1 MNDKTIRI
9 VKKLSTLILLFII
22 SSPVF
27 ANASLDEAS
36 ASANRAELVGTFI
49 QIVRYTGY
57 FLGVLTFILM
67 GFKLLDLGGSGK
79 DVKRQTTV
87 VYAIAAVLFLN
98 AGLGLGLIISS
109 WGGSHEQPCFIASEK
124 DGFSSTC
131 FNDEMS
137 ELAGELRTR
146 VKKLSSDSTAKLFWD
161 NLKFIVS
168 VFQLIGLIYFFVGV
182 HGLVQVSNGS
192 AKDSGY
198 GKPIVTL
205 IASALIV
212 DLPHTFQMLQAT
224 LQQVGINF

>member
-1 MNDKTIRI
+1 MNDRTIII
-9 VKKLSTLILLFII
+9 VKKLSTLILLLII
-22 SSPVF
+22 SLPVF

-49 QIVRYTGY
+49 QVVRYIGY

-67 GFKLLDLGGSGK
+67 GYKTLDLGGSGK
-79 DVKRQTTV
+79 DVKRQTV
-87 VYAIAAVLFLN
+87 YVYAVAAVLFLN

-109 WGGSHEQPCFIASEK
+109 WGGISEQPCFIASEK

-137 ELAGELRTR
+137 ELAGELRAR
-146 VKKLSSDSTAKLFWD
+146 VEKLSSDSTAKIFWD

-168 VFQLIGLIYFFVGV
+168 VFQLIGLIYFLVGV
-182 HGLVQVSNGS
+182 YGLVQVSNGS

-198 GKPIVTL
+198 GKPIVTM

-212 DLPHTFQMLQAT
+212 DLPHTFQMFQAT

>member
-9 VKKLSTLILLFII
+9 VKKLSTLILLFVI

-27 ANASLDEAS
+27 ANTSLDEAS
-36 ASANRAELVGTFI
+36 ASYNRAELVGTFI
-49 QIVRYTGY
+49 QVVRYVGY

-67 GFKLLDLGGSGK
+67 GYKMLDLGGSGK

-87 VYAIAAVLFLN
+87 VYAVAAVLFLN

-109 WGGSHEQPCFIASEK
+109 WGGNYEQPCFIASEK

-131 FNDEMS
+131 FNNEMS
-137 ELAGELRTR
+137 ELAGELRAR
-146 VKKLSSDSTAKLFWD
+146 VEKLSSDSTAKIFWD

-198 GKPIVTL
+198 GKPIITMF
-205 IASALIV
+205 ASALIV

-224 LQQVGINF
+224 IRQVGINF

>member
-1 MNDKTIRI
+1 M
-9 VKKLSTLILLFII
+9 
-22 SSPVF
+22 
-27 ANASLDEAS
+27 
-36 ASANRAELVGTFI
+36 
-49 QIVRYTGY
+49 
-57 FLGVLTFILM
+57 M

-87 VYAIAAVLFLN
+87 VYAVAAVLFLN

-109 WGGSHEQPCFIASEK
+109 WGGSSEQPCFIASET

-137 ELAGELRTR
+137 ELAGELRAR
-146 VKKLSSDSTAKLFWD
+146 VEKLSSDSTAKIFWD

-168 VFQLIGLIYFFVGV
+168 VFQLIGLIYFLVGV
-182 HGLVQVSNGS
+182 YGLVQVSNGS

-198 GKPIVTL
+198 GKPIVTM

-212 DLPHTFQMLQAT
+212 DLPHTFQMFQAT